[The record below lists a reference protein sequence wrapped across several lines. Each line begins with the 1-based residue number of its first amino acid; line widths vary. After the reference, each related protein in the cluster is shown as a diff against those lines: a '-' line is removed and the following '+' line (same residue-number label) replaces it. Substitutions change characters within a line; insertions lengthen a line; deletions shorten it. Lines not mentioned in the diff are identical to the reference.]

1 MPGDQRIQG
10 YINNRYPSAAVNY
23 DESMKH
29 LRETYAKPVFSFEVG
44 QFEVLPDFDEL
55 EEFHGISDPANLRL
69 IQEKAENWDL

>member
-1 MPGDQRIQG
+1 MPGDKRIQG

-44 QFEVLPDFDEL
+44 QF
-55 EEFHGISDPANLRL
+55 
-69 IQEKAENWDL
+69 